1 MWSKYQQRVLWI
13 LTYSPLIIVM
23 IYRFI
28 AGNNFFGLD
37 QWLRTKSWLSKESIF
52 VSYMALDV
60 YFILFVLTYTY
71 LIYTFAIKWFL
82 AGYENRIS
90 QGQDGQNYYIR
101 KAEKLSANDY
111 SFFLLT
117 LLLPLISLD
126 HSSIINLVVSLMIIF
141 FVISIY
147 VNTDAISVCPI
158 LFFSGRKIYKG
169 VISSGEKNEEVS
181 NPALRKEVVFM
192 IKKDRITFDKKVRG
206 ESLVNGFYYLTN
218 SNIE

>member
-1 MWSKYQQRVLWI
+1 MWSKLQQRLLWI

-28 AGNNFFGLD
+28 AGNDFFGLD
-37 QWLRTKSWLSKESIF
+37 TWIKTVEWISIESIF
-52 VSYMALDV
+52 VSYMALEL
-60 YFILFVLTYTY
+60 YFIFFI
-71 LIYTFAIKWFL
+71 LIYTYAIYKLSIKWFL
-82 AGYENRIS
+82 SGYESRIA
-90 QGQDGQNYYIR
+90 DGQEGENYYIR

-126 HSSIINLVVSLMIIF
+126 HSSITNLVVSLIIIF

-169 VISSGEKNEEVS
+169 IISTGEKQEEID

-192 IKKDRITFDKKVRG
+192 IKKDNITFERKVRG

-218 SNIE
+218 NNEE

>member
-1 MWSKYQQRVLWI
+1 MWSKFQQRVLWI

-28 AGNNFFGLD
+28 AGNEFFGID
-37 QWLRTKSWLSKESIF
+37 NWIQTFKWVSIESVF
-52 VSYMALDV
+52 VSYMALEV
-60 YFILFVLTYTY
+60 YFVIFILV
-71 LIYTFAIKWFL
+71 YTFTIYKLAIKWFL
-82 AGYENRIS
+82 AGYESRIA
-90 QGQDGQNYYIR
+90 QGQDGEDYYIR

-126 HSSIINLVVSLMIIF
+126 HSSITNLVVSLLIIF

-169 VISSGEKNEEVS
+169 IISTGEKQEEEN
-181 NPALRKEVVFM
+181 NPSLRKEVVFM
-192 IKKDRITFDKKVRG
+192 IKKDNISFERKVRG

-218 SNIE
+218 NRDD

>member
-1 MWSKYQQRVLWI
+1 MWSKYQQRLLWI

-28 AGNNFFGLD
+28 AGNNFFGFD
-37 QWLRTKSWLSKESIF
+37 QWLKTKSWISLESIF
-52 VSYMALDV
+52 VSYMALELYFV
-60 YFILFVLTYTY
+60 IFILIYTY
-71 LIYTFAIKWFL
+71 LVYKFAILWFL
-82 AGYENRIS
+82 SGYETRIV
-90 QGQDGQNYYIR
+90 QGQDGENYYIR

-126 HSSIINLVVSLMIIF
+126 HSSITNLVVSLMIIF

-169 VISSGEKNEEVS
+169 VISTGERHEEVD
-181 NPALRKEVVFM
+181 NPVLRKEVVFM
-192 IKKDRITFDKKVRG
+192 IKKDQIAFDRKVRG
-206 ESLVNGFYYLTN
+206 VSLVNGFYYLTN
-218 SNIE
+218 NSRE